1 MLKQH
6 ARLIEAGLRL
16 FDLLTVGVALWV
28 ASAVALA
35 LGFADPGKAPLV
47 AHFPLLATVLLCWIA
62 ASSLSRL
69 YAIYRTQPVITE
81 ILRLANSLA
90 LVGVGA
96 AVAAPLWHDQT
107 IPIAV
112 LRLYPVSAF
121 LLLLTGRFLI
131 RWSARVARRRGFN
144 TRRFAVVGQ
153 GAMAGEVME
162 RFALHPEW
170 GYTFAGYVLEEGAVA
185 EEGSQVLG
193 RLSEFGTLLQE
204 QVLDVVVFAVPSDR
218 LGAVQEAARLCE
230 EQGIT
235 VQIFLDMLHGG
246 PARLASG
253 DVDGLPMLAYTSVP
267 TDELALAFKRLFD
280 VVISAA
286 ALLVLAPV
294 LAGVALAI
302 RRESPGPVL
311 FRQRRVGLN
320 GREFDLF
327 KFRSMHLDA
336 EAQLA
341 KLMALN
347 EASGPVFKMRHDP
360 RVTRIG
366 RFIRK
371 TSIDEFPQFWNVL
384 RGEMSIVGPRPPIP
398 SEVRQYKR
406 WQRRR
411 LSVRPGI
418 TCTWQISGRSDISFE
433 RWMELDLQYID
444 TWSLMGDLQI
454 FAKTIPAVLTSR
466 GAR

>member
-1 MLKQH
+1 MLKQN
-6 ARLIEAGLRL
+6 ARMIETGLRVL
-16 FDLLTVGVALWV
+16 DLLTLGLALWV
-28 ASAVALA
+28 AGAVAA
-35 LGFADPGKAPLV
+35 ATGTATVTPA
-47 AHFPLLATVLLCWIA
+47 AYFPFLATVLLSWLA
-62 ASSLSRL
+62 ASSLSSL
-69 YAIYRTQPVITE
+69 YATYRTLPPITDV
-81 ILRLANSLA
+81 LRLANSLA
-90 LVGVGA
+90 LVAVGTVA
-96 AVAAPLWHDQT
+96 AAPLWHDQAVST
-107 IPIAV
+107 AV
-112 LRLYPVSAF
+112 LRLYPISAF
-121 LLLLTGRFLI
+121 VLLLAGRLLI
-131 RWSARVARRRGFN
+131 RFAASVARRRGYN
-144 TRRFAVVGQ
+144 TRRFTVVGRCS
-153 GAMAGEVME
+153 MAYEVME

-170 GYTFAGYVLEEGAVA
+170 GYSFAGFVLEDGAPE
-185 EEGSQVLG
+185 EEGSPVLG
-193 RLSEFGTLLQE
+193 HLSDFGRLLQE
-204 QVLDVVVFAVPSDR
+204 HVLDVVVFAVPSDK
-218 LGAVQEAARLCE
+218 LGTIREAARLCE

-235 VQIFLDMLHGG
+235 VQIFLDILHGG
-246 PARLASG
+246 PARLSPG

-267 TDELALAFKRLFD
+267 TDEMALAFKRAFD
-280 VVISAA
+280 VVVSATV
-286 ALLVLAPV
+286 LLLLAPV

-327 KFRSMHLDA
+327 KFRSMHVDA

-341 KLMALN
+341 KLKALN
-347 EASGPVFKMRHDP
+347 EASGPVFKMRNDP

-384 RGEMSIVGPRPPIP
+384 RGEMSIVGPRPPLP

-418 TCTWQISGRSDISFE
+418 TCTWQISGRSDISFD
-433 RWMELDLQYID
+433 RWMELDLEYID
-444 TWSLMGDLQI
+444 SWSLLGDLQI

>member
-6 ARLIEAGLRL
+6 ARMIETGLRL
-16 FDLLTVGVALWV
+16 LDLLTLAFALWV
-28 ASAVALA
+28 ASAAAGV
-35 LGFADPGKAPLV
+35 LGFTAPAQTLG
-47 AHFPLLATVLLCWIA
+47 AAYFPLLTTVLLCWIA
-62 ASSLSRL
+62 ASSLCQL
-69 YAIYRTQPVITE
+69 YAIYRTLPGITE
-81 ILRLANSLA
+81 VLRLANSVA
-90 LVGVGA
+90 LVAVGA
-96 AVAAPLWHDQT
+96 AVAAPLWHD
-107 IPIAV
+107 PALSVAV
-112 LRLYPVSAF
+112 LRLYPVCAF
-121 LLLLTGRFLI
+121 LLLLGGRLSI
-131 RWSARVARRRGFN
+131 RVVARLARRRGYN

-153 GAMAGEVME
+153 CSMADEVME
-162 RFALHPEW
+162 RFSMHPEW
-170 GYTFAGYVLEEGAVA
+170 GYTFAGYVLEDDAVP

-193 RLSEFGTLLQE
+193 RIGEFGTLLQDH
-204 QVLDVVVFAVPSDR
+204 VLDVVVFAVPSDR
-218 LGAVQEAARLCE
+218 LGSVQAAARLCE

-235 VQIFLDMLHGG
+235 VQIFLDILHGG

-267 TDELALAFKRLFD
+267 TDELALAFKRAFD
-280 VVISAA
+280 VLVSATV
-286 ALLVLAPV
+286 LLLLAPV

-302 RRESPGPVL
+302 KRESPGPVL

-341 KLMALN
+341 KLQALN
-347 EASGPVFKMRHDP
+347 EASGPVFKMRNDP

-384 RGEMSIVGPRPPIP
+384 RGEMSVVGPRPPIP

-418 TCTWQISGRSDISFE
+418 TCTWQISGRSDISFD

-444 TWSLMGDLQI
+444 SWSLMGDLQI